1 MTEQIDTLADEIRRL
16 LAAGDEAALDALS
29 SDLHALAEGARR
41 LALGLRQQR
50 SGYVSVGCDQVD
62 AALGHLEGFGNV

>member
-1 MTEQIDTLADEIRRL
+1 VTEQIDTLADEIRRL

-41 LALGLRQQR
+41 IALGLRQQR
-50 SGYVSVGCDQVD
+50 SGYGAVGRGQVD
-62 AALGHLEGFGNV
+62 RAMMHLEGHGNV